1 MSQFRDAYDEFRR
14 ENVEVATVS
23 VDSPYSHRV
32 WAAELDIG
40 YPMLS
45 DFDRQI
51 MERYRIPSRSLD
63 LMERLHT
70 RAAFLIDA
78 DLVLRYVWYGADSRG
93 LPEIPAI
100 LEAARALPP
109 GPQVRAPD

>member
-1 MSQFRDAYDEFRR
+1 VSQFRDAYDEFRR
-14 ENVEVATVS
+14 ENIEVATVS

-32 WAAELDIG
+32 WAEELGII

-51 MERYRIPSRSLD
+51 LERYRIPSRSLN
-63 LMERLHT
+63 LMEGLHT

-78 DLVLRYVWYGADSRG
+78 DRVVRYVWYGADSRG
-93 LPEIPAI
+93 LPDISAI
-100 LEAARALPP
+100 LES
-109 GPQVRAPD
+109 VRQLRPDSGLATPD